1 MNLSGTQLKDTY
13 GNLVTTGTSAGSPTE
28 GGLQNGDGQ
37 LLTQVGIGTNSPSH
51 ILDIESANSPQLRI
65 TDTTNDVAFKVYA
78 QDADV
83 FMGTHSNH
91 ALRIATNNDE
101 KLRIEADGDI
111 AFYDDANNQGLF
123 WDASE
128 AFLGIGTVPA
138 TPLHVNATNAN
149 ACIIN
154 VTGTSPNYIFDIRDD
169 NVSQFRV
176 DNSGSVGIG
185 TTSPANDVSGL
196 HIAVA
201 SSSDQLYLE
210 RTSSATGRYYL
221 GTASNSFFIVDDAQ
235 SAERLRIDSS
245 GNVGINTDS
254 PSGKLEIYSS
264 TLNNQLYLVS
274 VDTGQSAINFGGTS
288 AKTKGRISYSDNSDL
303 MYFFTDSQ
311 ERMRIDSSGKVGIN
325 CTPVK
330 KLQVTDGVSGDA
342 GNLLL
347 VNTNDTNG
355 DTASLQ
361 FSMTDSD
368 SFNKAGIFFER
379 TTTQG
384 RGSLHLANNIENNGN
399 NVTKS
404 DARLTIDSSGNVGI
418 GTTSPSVN
426 LDIEDSS
433 NVLVDINTTTANAN
447 TTIRFQE
454 GGTAKATIGY
464 DGTNNGLILTSGGF
478 TAGNGIFIDDSQNV
492 GIGTNSP
499 TSGNRLHIKDSDA
512 QIELEATG
520 SGTSNSGFLDFD
532 GTSLQLST
540 NRDNKTG
547 TFHDSAKSHA
557 SVLLVGSDG
566 GSYIRFNTAAANN
579 TTATERM
586 RILSSGGITF
596 NGDTATANALDDYEE
611 GTHDTAITCG
621 TSGTITLG
629 GSTEKLQY
637 TKIGRL
643 VTVTGRVA
651 VSGVSSPTGN
661 FTMSL
666 PFTIADLDE
675 NSGRSTGSIK
685 IFNTSTNVDNFFFTA
700 LEGNAFITVFKGG
713 STNGTSD
720 SADTFSGN
728 ETIALSITYVAA

>member
-311 ERMRIDSSGKVGIN
+311 ERLRIDSSGNLNMSAGGGNII
-325 CTPVK
+325 
-330 KLQVTDGVSGDA
+330 LDSG
-342 GNLLL
+342 
-347 VNTNDTNG
+347 
-355 DTASLQ
+355 
-361 FSMTDSD
+361 
-368 SFNKAGIFFER
+368 AGIDF
-379 TTTQG
+379 
-384 RGSLHLANNIENNGN
+384 SA
-399 NVTKS
+399 
-404 DARLTIDSSGNVGI
+404 
-418 GTTSPSVN
+418 
-426 LDIEDSS
+426 
-433 NVLVDINTTTANAN
+433 TA
-447 TTIRFQE
+447 
-454 GGTAKATIGY
+454 
-464 DGTNNGLILTSGGF
+464 D
-478 TAGNGIFIDDSQNV
+478 
-492 GIGTNSP
+492 
-499 TSGNRLHIKDSDA
+499 
-512 QIELEATG
+512 G
-520 SGTSNSGFLDFD
+520 SGTM
-532 GTSLQLST
+532 TSEL
-540 NRDNKTG
+540 
-547 TFHDSAKSHA
+547 
-557 SVLLVGSDG
+557 
-566 GSYIRFNTAAANN
+566 
-579 TTATERM
+579 
-586 RILSSGGITF
+586 
-596 NGDTATANALDDYEE
+596 LDDYEE
-611 GTHDTAITCG
+611 GTWTPVLRGASVAGTYEFA
-621 TSGTITLG
+621 TSGAY
-629 GSTEKLQY
+629 Y
-637 TKIGRL
+637 TKVGRM
-643 VTVTGRVA
+643 VTVTANLVLSA
-651 VSGVSSPTGN
+651 SITG
-661 FTMSL
+661 
-666 PFTIADLDE
+666 
-675 NSGRSTGSIK
+675 
-685 IFNTSTNVDNFFFTA
+685 
-700 LEGNAFITVFKGG
+700 GG
-713 STNGTSD
+713 SAYAKITGLPYAKGANMAPQGTVLFRDVDFADDADYVTVEFVTS
-720 SADTFSGN
+720 SASSELYFPAVRDNAGKVDTDISGFGN
-728 ETIALSITYVAA
+728 SSTINLSITYFT

>member
-245 GNVGINTDS
+245 GNVGIGGTPTTVLDVFSSGSALRLNSPDANGSYATFSNNGTPKGYIGSAYHILSSPSNDANDLAIRAQGNLLFASGGSTERLRIDSSGNVGIGTDNPDRNLHIETSGDSYVRVSGNRGNSNDLHIGNIEFENSFGSAGVIAEMRAITGNSGTQSTKGQLAFYTDDGSTYAERLRINSSGNVGINTDS

-311 ERMRIDSSGKVGIN
+311 ERLRIDSSGNLNMSAGGGNII
-325 CTPVK
+325 
-330 KLQVTDGVSGDA
+330 LDSG
-342 GNLLL
+342 
-347 VNTNDTNG
+347 
-355 DTASLQ
+355 
-361 FSMTDSD
+361 
-368 SFNKAGIFFER
+368 AGIDF
-379 TTTQG
+379 
-384 RGSLHLANNIENNGN
+384 SA
-399 NVTKS
+399 
-404 DARLTIDSSGNVGI
+404 
-418 GTTSPSVN
+418 
-426 LDIEDSS
+426 
-433 NVLVDINTTTANAN
+433 TA
-447 TTIRFQE
+447 
-454 GGTAKATIGY
+454 
-464 DGTNNGLILTSGGF
+464 D
-478 TAGNGIFIDDSQNV
+478 
-492 GIGTNSP
+492 
-499 TSGNRLHIKDSDA
+499 
-512 QIELEATG
+512 G
-520 SGTSNSGFLDFD
+520 SGTM
-532 GTSLQLST
+532 TSEL
-540 NRDNKTG
+540 
-547 TFHDSAKSHA
+547 
-557 SVLLVGSDG
+557 
-566 GSYIRFNTAAANN
+566 
-579 TTATERM
+579 
-586 RILSSGGITF
+586 
-596 NGDTATANALDDYEE
+596 LDDYEE
-611 GTHDTAITCG
+611 GTWTPVLRGASVAGTYEFA
-621 TSGTITLG
+621 TSGAY
-629 GSTEKLQY
+629 Y
-637 TKIGRL
+637 TKVGRM
-643 VTVTGRVA
+643 VTVTANLVLSA
-651 VSGVSSPTGN
+651 SITG
-661 FTMSL
+661 
-666 PFTIADLDE
+666 
-675 NSGRSTGSIK
+675 
-685 IFNTSTNVDNFFFTA
+685 
-700 LEGNAFITVFKGG
+700 GG
-713 STNGTSD
+713 SAYAKITGLPYAKGANMAPQGTVLFRDVDFADDADYVTVEFVTS
-720 SADTFSGN
+720 SASSELYFPAVRDNAGKVDTDISGFGN
-728 ETIALSITYVAA
+728 SSTINLSITYFT